1 MLLKYV
7 EHTALYYTLKI
18 VSLLPF
24 PLSVPIP
31 HPFRI
36 HLLGQS
42 PVDVPVDEPV
52 NVPLVRAQSYC
63 LRNAYMLSLYS
74 LVV

>member
-18 VSLLPF
+18 VSLLAF

-31 HPFRI
+31 HPFHI

-42 PVDVPVDEPV
+42 PVDEPV

-63 LRNAYMLSLYS
+63 LGNAYMLSLYS